1 MRARRRIVSWL
12 LAFAL
17 ALSLL
22 PAPYLKNDTV
32 YAAEPTGPTEGTIE
46 GTQISWKLTVD
57 EAGWDLSGKG
67 DPYTLTL
74 TGSGPMISYTSSSDV
89 YNRAPWISY
98 RNNITT
104 LVVEDGITS
113 IGDYNFLGCSS
124 LRCVTLA
131 DSIESIGES
140 ALSLKYLLQELH
152 CPAGL
157 KTIGKDAFQSCSGL
171 VTLELNEGLE
181 SIGDGAFLSCA
192 KLTDVKFPSTL
203 TSVGIDAFSN
213 VGLTSLTI
221 PSTLTSI
228 GEGAFCN
235 MQKLLTIEVDAAN
248 PRYRVMTGT
257 LYELREDGTP
267 CAALAYALASGNTVL
282 DIAAG
287 TEKIGSKAFSNANK
301 LISITLPEGLRT
313 IGEMAFY
320 KCNKL
325 ETMAIPRGV
334 TSIGKQA
341 FYYCEALRELSL
353 SDSVTTIMESAF
365 TMTALE
371 ELSIPDSVVTLQK
384 NAFSFCKSLVKVT
397 IGKGLQNFTGE
408 AFAWDEA
415 LAVITI
421 AEENPYWADVDNVV
435 YNKDYTKLCYYA
447 GGKTDKA
454 YYVLNTVQ
462 YIMGHALQEHTYL
475 EALYLP
481 AALTEVGSVAITNND
496 SLRSVYFA
504 GNAPLVYGNSFWANG
519 YDETNTIQLLMY
531 RTAVSTGWDEQAD
544 IWTHA
549 SVNPNPFQE
558 WDPENTLTEEGSFG
572 DLSWKYQHSDRSM
585 TITGIGEIPDFD
597 ETNPRPWSDFVS
609 SIQTVDADG
618 VSGVG
623 NYAFQGAASL
633 ARLKTDVDL
642 TRIGDYSF
650 ADCGKLLFINIKTVE
665 TIGAGAFQ
673 NNSAIKNDLVLEHVA
688 SIGAGAFQGCTKIPN
703 AFLGARLATI
713 EDELFA
719 GCTGLSGF
727 FIPESVSAIGARAFA
742 GCVNLRTINIPAA
755 VRQIGAQSF
764 ADSSILEKVYFYGEA
779 PAVWSADSFAGCSAS
794 LNLYYRKAV
803 TGWENIGGMWN
814 GIPVVGLDRFYT
826 ENEDHYSFSNSRG
839 SFGYAYDYRVPRQRY
854 VDVLESIATGTYYYA
869 INERWQGSCYGM
881 AASTLGFYENPE
893 EYRLADYEASAEN
906 LYAIAAPGRP
916 DAALTKLIEACQI
929 AQYKA
934 CIAGSSGAY
943 ATNIGKYMKLIQ
955 RVEEFERSGG
965 LRVDVMAEPIIM
977 LITSSNAGHAVI
989 PLSVEQTANGDF
1001 MMQVYD
1007 PNYPR
1012 ALQSLIV
1019 NKDFSGI
1026 RYGAYTQ
1033 ASFANYSAFAEA
1045 MSGVTLYNN
1054 EVDSSV
1060 YLSIDKESGNI
1071 MNSDGM
1077 VLEEIGGA
1085 YEQLPF
1091 NGDETDTFSGIKSFV
1106 VPEGNYQITAVS
1118 SDAGEDSSETSG
1130 AETAAREAG
1139 TDETGNSEETVT
1151 FYMATQ
1157 NSYAKVMTSDEEAVL
1172 KVVAA
1177 DVESGTIALGLESL
1191 STEQEK
1197 ATLTVMNAD
1206 GVERTVEVDGANVT
1220 VTTGQDNAI
1229 IVEVPGSETVA
1240 IDGETVE
1247 VVDGQAVGSFLADD
1261 TENYMIMGDFVADI
1275 ACDSANKLTGAVY
1288 GAVVSSTLSPKNVT
1302 VTAEYF
1308 DTENRSVASCTKD
1321 MTLNFGWNPIVMDF
1335 EGLDASFA
1343 VTGGEVALSCK
1354 LTVTDGTHTASS
1366 VMDGFMVTLK
1376 NETPDSETPDT
1387 QKPDTETPDTQ
1398 KPDTETPDTQKPDT
1412 QKPDTET
1419 PDSQAPDT
1427 QKPDTETPDSQ
1438 APDTQKPDTETP
1450 DSQAPDTQKPDTE
1463 TPDSQAPDTQI
1474 PDSEKPDTE
1483 IPDSQIPSTQN
1494 PITSTPSEN
1503 PDAGGTTGSPN
1514 PAEKVP
1520 VQSIR
1525 NMTKTT
1531 KVTVGVKLALKV
1543 QVLPANATDKSVT
1556 WTSSNKKYATVD
1568 SKGVVTAKKA
1578 GAGKTVVITAT
1589 ANDGSGVKA
1598 THRLQIKPSK
1608 VTKIKLTAKTKTVK
1622 AGGKLKINATV
1633 TIEGKGASKKLK
1645 WKTSNKKYATVNS
1658 KGVVTAKNAGKGKTV
1673 KVTATATDG
1682 SKKKATIKIKI
1693 K

>member
-1 MRARRRIVSWL
+1 M
-12 LAFAL
+12 
-17 ALSLL
+17 
-22 PAPYLKNDTV
+22 D
-32 YAAEPTGPTEGTIE
+32 
-46 GTQISWKLTVD
+46 
-57 EAGWDLSGKG
+57 
-67 DPYTLTL
+67 
-74 TGSGPMISYTSSSDV
+74 
-89 YNRAPWISY
+89 
-98 RNNITT
+98 
-104 LVVEDGITS
+104 
-113 IGDYNFLGCSS
+113 
-124 LRCVTLA
+124 
-131 DSIESIGES
+131 
-140 ALSLKYLLQELH
+140 
-152 CPAGL
+152 
-157 KTIGKDAFQSCSGL
+157 
-171 VTLELNEGLE
+171 
-181 SIGDGAFLSCA
+181 
-192 KLTDVKFPSTL
+192 
-203 TSVGIDAFSN
+203 
-213 VGLTSLTI
+213 
-221 PSTLTSI
+221 
-228 GEGAFCN
+228 
-235 MQKLLTIEVDAAN
+235 
-248 PRYRVMTGT
+248 
-257 LYELREDGTP
+257 
-267 CAALAYALASGNTVL
+267 
-282 DIAAG
+282 
-287 TEKIGSKAFSNANK
+287 
-301 LISITLPEGLRT
+301 
-313 IGEMAFY
+313 
-320 KCNKL
+320 
-325 ETMAIPRGV
+325 
-334 TSIGKQA
+334 
-341 FYYCEALRELSL
+341 
-353 SDSVTTIMESAF
+353 
-365 TMTALE
+365 
-371 ELSIPDSVVTLQK
+371 
-384 NAFSFCKSLVKVT
+384 
-397 IGKGLQNFTGE
+397 
-408 AFAWDEA
+408 
-415 LAVITI
+415 
-421 AEENPYWADVDNVV
+421 
-435 YNKDYTKLCYYA
+435 
-447 GGKTDKA
+447 
-454 YYVLNTVQ
+454 
-462 YIMGHALQEHTYL
+462 
-475 EALYLP
+475 
-481 AALTEVGSVAITNND
+481 
-496 SLRSVYFA
+496 
-504 GNAPLVYGNSFWANG
+504 
-519 YDETNTIQLLMY
+519 
-531 RTAVSTGWDEQAD
+531 
-544 IWTHA
+544 
-549 SVNPNPFQE
+549 
-558 WDPENTLTEEGSFG
+558 
-572 DLSWKYQHSDRSM
+572 
-585 TITGIGEIPDFD
+585 
-597 ETNPRPWSDFVS
+597 
-609 SIQTVDADG
+609 
-618 VSGVG
+618 
-623 NYAFQGAASL
+623 
-633 ARLKTDVDL
+633 
-642 TRIGDYSF
+642 
-650 ADCGKLLFINIKTVE
+650 
-665 TIGAGAFQ
+665 
-673 NNSAIKNDLVLEHVA
+673 
-688 SIGAGAFQGCTKIPN
+688 
-703 AFLGARLATI
+703 
-713 EDELFA
+713 
-719 GCTGLSGF
+719 
-727 FIPESVSAIGARAFA
+727 
-742 GCVNLRTINIPAA
+742 
-755 VRQIGAQSF
+755 
-764 ADSSILEKVYFYGEA
+764 
-779 PAVWSADSFAGCSAS
+779 
-794 LNLYYRKAV
+794 
-803 TGWENIGGMWN
+803 
-814 GIPVVGLDRFYT
+814 
-826 ENEDHYSFSNSRG
+826 
-839 SFGYAYDYRVPRQRY
+839 
-854 VDVLESIATGTYYYA
+854 
-869 INERWQGSCYGM
+869 
-881 AASTLGFYENPE
+881 
-893 EYRLADYEASAEN
+893 
-906 LYAIAAPGRP
+906 
-916 DAALTKLIEACQI
+916 
-929 AQYKA
+929 
-934 CIAGSSGAY
+934 
-943 ATNIGKYMKLIQ
+943 
-955 RVEEFERSGG
+955 EFERSGG
-965 LRVDVMAEPIIM
+965 LLVFVMSEPIIM

-1321 MTLNFGWNPIVMDF
+1321 MTLYFGWNPIVMDF

-1398 KPDTETPDTQKPDT
+1398 KPDTETPDTQK
-1412 QKPDTET
+1412 
-1419 PDSQAPDT
+1419 PDT